1 MEQYERGHRVIAVST
16 CPDCG
21 TSIKNTE
28 PLYDTRL
35 VVTCDNCG
43 KTNYNRSVYTCTVC
57 KKDYCYECGQVNL
70 GVELNP
76 ELESPEED
84 DSIYIYICNQCKE
97 TERAKMLIKLDEKL
111 NGLYSDAKATFS
123 VIVGLVREKSVDA
136 R

>member
-1 MEQYERGHRVIAVST
+1 M
-16 CPDCG
+16 
-21 TSIKNTE
+21 
-28 PLYDTRL
+28 DTRL

-43 KTNYNRSVYTCTVC
+43 KTNYDYPVYTCTVC

-76 ELESPEED
+76 ELESPEEAD
-84 DSIYIYICNQCKE
+84 DIYIYICNQCKE